1 MLQLQF
7 EPGSIPAACTSAT
20 SVATGGSTATGCAD
34 TGTVVGTVTGTGTV
48 VGVVTGAVAGTEVG
62 GVMGVDGAAMAGVG
76 AVVVP
81 GAPHVPRAP
90 HVMVL
95 EVLQARSGLEDGMAG
110 ARCTLNAKTAEIA
123 RVEAR
128 ASARKRSPRR
138 LTNEA
143 VRPALSTMC

>member
-1 MLQLQF
+1 M
-7 EPGSIPAACTSAT
+7 PAASTSAT
-20 SVATGGSTATGCAD
+20 SVAIGGSRATGCAA

-62 GVMGVDGAAMAGVG
+62 GLMGVDGAAIAGVE

-81 GAPHVPRAP
+81 VGPHVPGVP

-95 EVLQARSGLEDGMAG
+95 DVLQARSGLEDGIAG

-128 ASARKRSPRR
+128 ARVRKRRPRL

-143 VRPALSTMC
+143 VRLALSTMC